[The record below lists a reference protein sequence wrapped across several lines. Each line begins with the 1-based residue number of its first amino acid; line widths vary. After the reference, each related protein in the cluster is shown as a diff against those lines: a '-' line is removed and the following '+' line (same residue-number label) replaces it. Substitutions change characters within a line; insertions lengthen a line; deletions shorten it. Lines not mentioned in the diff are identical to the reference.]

1 MIFQLPQL
9 LTASAARHPDAD
21 AVRHGDGRLTY
32 AELDAR
38 SGQLAATLMALGVRR
53 GDRVGFFFPKSIP
66 SIVTIFGILKAGG
79 VYVPVDPA
87 SPAERVAYITRN
99 CGIRHLVTVRERLPL
114 LETAFA
120 AGAPGEID
128 AVILVDEVPDATET
142 HPPRCTKQLV
152 EWSAVRTHAPAQA
165 DTGVETDL
173 AYILYT
179 SGSTGAPKGVMIS
192 HRAALTFIEWTRAEF
207 DVTSRD
213 IVSSHAPLHFDL
225 SILDVFTTIA
235 AGATIVLVPD
245 RLSTFP
251 VRLAEFIRTQR
262 ISVWYSVPSALTL
275 MLQRGKF
282 ADFTYPDLRVLLFA
296 GEVFPIKFVQQL
308 RRAVTARLCNLY
320 GPTETNVC
328 TWYEVTE
335 RDLTREVPLP
345 IGKAITNY
353 DVFAVNSEGVRV
365 GAGDGEGELFARGP
379 GLMSGYW
386 GDRERSERVLRPNPV
401 AAHLPVERVMATGD
415 VVTVD
420 EHGDF
425 LFVGRRDSMIKSR
438 GYRIE
443 LGEVEAALLRC
454 PGVREAG
461 VVAVPDPLLTNRL
474 KAFISAEEAMTLAT
488 PAVLEFLRTVL
499 PPYMVPETIEV
510 MEELPKTST
519 GKLDRQTLGR
529 S

>member
-9 LTASAARHPDAD
+9 LTASAARHPGSD
-21 AVRHGDGRLTY
+21 AVRHGDARVTY
-32 AELDAR
+32 AELDER
-38 SGQLAATLMALGVRR
+38 SGRLAATLVDLGVRR

-79 VYVPVDPA
+79 VYVPIDPA
-87 SPAERVAYITRN
+87 SPAERVAYVARN
-99 CGIRHLVTVRERLPL
+99 CGIRHLVTLRERLPL
-114 LETAFA
+114 LEVAFA
-120 AGAPGEID
+120 AGAPGELE
-128 AVILVDEVPDATET
+128 AVILVDEVPAADEAHT
-142 HPPRCTKQLV
+142 PRCATQLM
-152 EWSAVRTHAPAQA
+152 EWCRVLDHSAIQA
-165 DTGVETDL
+165 DLGVDSDL

-179 SGSTGAPKGVMIS
+179 SGSTGEPKGVMIS

-282 ADFTYPDLRVLLFA
+282 ADFPYPDLRVLLFA

-335 RDLTREVPLP
+335 RDLSREVPLP

-353 DVFAVNSEGVRV
+353 DVFAVSPEGARV
-365 GAGDGEGELFARGP
+365 GAGEGEGELFARGP

-386 GDRERSERVLRPNPV
+386 GDRERSERVLRLNPV
-401 AAHLPVERVMATGD
+401 TSHLPVERVMATGD
-415 VVTVD
+415 IVTVD

-474 KAFISAEEAMTLAT
+474 KAFISAEETVTLAT
-488 PAVLEFLRTVL
+488 PAVLEFLRSVL
-499 PPYMVPETIEV
+499 PPYMVPEHIEI
-510 MEELPKTST
+510 MAELPKTST
-519 GKLDRQTLGR
+519 GKLDRQTLAR

>member
-9 LTASAARHPDAD
+9 LTASAALHPEAD
-21 AVRHGDGRLTY
+21 AVRHGDERLTY
-32 AELDAR
+32 AELDDR
-38 SGQLAATLMALGVRR
+38 SGRLAATLLAQGVRR
-53 GDRVGFFFPKSIP
+53 GDRVGLFFPKSIP

-79 VYVPVDPA
+79 VYVPIDPA
-87 SPAERVAYITRN
+87 SPGTRVGYLVRN
-99 CGIRHLVTVRERLPL
+99 CGIRHLVTTRERVPL
-114 LETAFA
+114 LEAAFA
-120 AGAPGEID
+120 NGVPGELL
-128 AVILVDEVPDATET
+128 AVLLVDDAGDATI
-142 HPPRCTKQLV
+142 PRCTQRLV
-152 EWSAVRTHAPAQA
+152 TWSEALGPPPAAA
-165 DTGVETDL
+165 DLGVETDL

-179 SGSTGAPKGVMIS
+179 SGSTGEPKGVMIS
-192 HRAALTFIEWTRAEF
+192 HRAALTFVHWSHEEF
-207 DVTSRD
+207 AVSSQD

-235 AGATIVLVPD
+235 AGATVVLVPD

-282 ADFTYPDLRVLLFA
+282 ADHAYPDLRVLLFA

-328 TWYEVTE
+328 TWYEVTD
-335 RDLTREVPLP
+335 RDLAREVPLP
-345 IGKAITNY
+345 IGKAIRNY
-353 DVFAVNSEGVRV
+353 EVFAVTAEGAHVV
-365 GAGDGEGELFARGP
+365 AGGGEGELFARGP

-386 GDRERSERVLRPNPV
+386 GDEAKSDRVLRRHPLGAPP
-401 AAHLPVERVMATGD
+401 ASERLMATGD
-415 VVTVD
+415 IVSVD

-425 LFVGRRDSMIKSR
+425 LYVGRRDSMIKSR

-443 LGEVEAALLRC
+443 LGEVEAALMRC
-454 PGVREAG
+454 AGVREAA

-474 KAFISAEEAMTLAT
+474 KGFVSAEDGLTLTSQEVQA
-488 PAVLEFLRTVL
+488 FLRTVL
-499 PPYMVPETIEV
+499 PPYMVPETIELLA
-510 MEELPKTST
+510 ELPKTST
-519 GKLDRQTLGR
+519 GKLDRQQLAR

>member
-1 MIFQLPQL
+1 MTFQLQQL
-9 LTASAARHPDAD
+9 LTASAARHPGSD
-21 AVRHGDGRLTY
+21 AVRHGDGRLSY
-32 AELDAR
+32 AELDTR

-79 VYVPVDPA
+79 VYVPIDPA
-87 SPAERVAYITRN
+87 SPAERVGYVARN
-99 CGIRHLVTVRERLPL
+99 CGIRHLVTLRDRLPL
-114 LETAFA
+114 LESAFA
-120 AGAPGEID
+120 AAPGELE
-128 AVILVDEVPDATET
+128 AVILVDEVPASDAVPT
-142 HPPRCTKQLV
+142 PRCAKQVV
-152 EWSAVRTHAPAQA
+152 EWSRVLDRAVAPAG
-165 DTGVETDL
+165 TGVETDL

-179 SGSTGAPKGVMIS
+179 SGSTGEPKGVMIS

-207 DVTSRD
+207 GVTAQD

-282 ADFTYPDLRVLLFA
+282 ADFAYPDLRVLLFA

-335 RDLTREVPLP
+335 RDLSREVPLP
-345 IGKAITNY
+345 IGRPITNY
-353 DVFAVNSEGVRV
+353 EVFAVNAEGARV
-365 GAGDGEGELFARGP
+365 GAGEGEGELVARGP

-386 GDRERSERVLRPNPV
+386 GDRERSERVLRPNPI
-401 AAHLPVERVMATGD
+401 AAHLPMDRVMATGD
-415 VVTVD
+415 IVTVD
-420 EHGDF
+420 EQGDF

-474 KAFISAEEAMTLAT
+474 KAFVSAEEAATLAT
-488 PAVLEFLRTVL
+488 PAVLEFVRTVL
-499 PPYMVPETIEV
+499 PPYMVPETIELLP
-510 MEELPKTST
+510 ELPKTST
-519 GKLDRQTLGR
+519 GKLDRQTLAQM
-529 S
+529 

>member
-1 MIFQLPQL
+1 MIFQLTQL
-9 LTASAARHPDAD
+9 LTASAARHPGSD
-21 AVRHGDGRLTY
+21 AVRHGDARVTY
-32 AELDAR
+32 AELDER
-38 SGQLAATLMALGVRR
+38 SGRLAATLVDLGVRR

-79 VYVPVDPA
+79 VYVPIDPA
-87 SPAERVAYITRN
+87 SPAERVAYVARN
-99 CGIRHLVTVRERLPL
+99 CGIRHLVTLRERLPL
-114 LETAFA
+114 LEVAFA
-120 AGAPGEID
+120 AGAPGELE
-128 AVILVDEVPDATET
+128 AVILVDEVPVADEAHT
-142 HPPRCTKQLV
+142 PRCAKQLM
-152 EWSAVRTHAPAQA
+152 EWRRVLDHSAIQA
-165 DTGVETDL
+165 DLGVDSDL

-179 SGSTGAPKGVMIS
+179 SGSTGEPKGVMIS

-251 VRLAEFIRTQR
+251 VRLAEFIRAQR

-282 ADFTYPDLRVLLFA
+282 ADFPYPDLRVLLFA

-335 RDLTREVPLP
+335 RDLSREVPLP

-353 DVFAVNSEGVRV
+353 DVFAVSPEGARV
-365 GAGDGEGELFARGP
+365 GAGEGEGELFARGP

-401 AAHLPVERVMATGD
+401 TSHLPVERVMATGD
-415 VVTVD
+415 IVTVD
-420 EHGDF
+420 EQGDF

-474 KAFISAEEAMTLAT
+474 KAFISAEETVTLAT
-488 PAVLEFLRTVL
+488 PAVLEFLRSVL
-499 PPYMVPETIEV
+499 PPYMVPEHIEI
-510 MEELPKTST
+510 MAELPKTST
-519 GKLDRQTLGR
+519 GKLDRQTLAR

>member
-1 MIFQLPQL
+1 MIFQLSQL
-9 LTASAARHPDAD
+9 LTASAARHPDSD

-32 AELDAR
+32 AQLDAR
-38 SGQLAATLMALGVRR
+38 AGRLAATLMALGVRR

-79 VYVPVDPA
+79 VYVPIDPS
-87 SPAERVAYITRN
+87 SPAERVAYVVRN
-99 CGIRHLVTVRERLPL
+99 CGIRHLVTLRERLPL
-114 LETAFA
+114 VENVCSAGELE
-120 AGAPGEID
+120 
-128 AVILVDEVPDATET
+128 AVILVDESPAVAVTPTL
-142 HPPRCTKQLV
+142 RCAKQLV
-152 EWSAVRTHAPAQA
+152 KWSEVLARSPAQA
-165 DTGVETDL
+165 EAGVETDL

-179 SGSTGAPKGVMIS
+179 SGSTGEPKGVMIS
-192 HRAALTFIEWTRAEF
+192 HRAALTFIEWTGAEF
-207 DVTSRD
+207 GVTSED

-335 RDLTREVPLP
+335 RDMTREVPLP
-345 IGKAITNY
+345 IGRPITNY
-353 DVFAVNSEGVRV
+353 DVFAVNAEGVRV
-365 GAGDGEGELFARGP
+365 GAGEGEGELFARGP

-386 GDRERSERVLRPNPV
+386 GDRERSERVLRPNPL
-401 AAHLPVERVMATGD
+401 ATHLPMERVMATGD
-415 VVTVD
+415 IVTVGD
-420 EHGDF
+420 DGDF

-474 KAFISAEEAMTLAT
+474 KAFISADEAVTLAT
-488 PAVLEFLRTVL
+488 PTVLEFLRTVL
-499 PPYMVPETIEV
+499 PPYMVPETIEL
-510 MEELPKTST
+510 MAELPKTST
-519 GKLDRQTLGR
+519 GKLDRQTLAR